1 MDLHNI
7 TIERYA
13 DDAKEQ
19 FSQTSNR
26 LSEIESSFVSR
37 MGGKTMGGLFFSL
50 IFTFVWVVAFMGVA
64 YFFSDYL
71 FRPALI
77 ATLISL
83 AILVFFMIIDNA
95 LSFSYYGKISGHKKS
110 VTLLKNRVNSVRD
123 AINANQ
129 NAFMASRS
137 KGWSYSLKPAPSIY
151 AEANNIETTI
161 SGIRSLESGFV
172 NGVKNVFFYLSV
184 VLVTG
189 MGSYALFPVAKN
201 LMSSIAELV
210 EGELSEKT
218 LNILC
223 IVAAVIIL
231 IATVLIARAI
241 WGGTNCSV
249 TSVTLLAL
257 LVGPPAFLLFI
268 LIAALLVALVV
279 FLVSLVLA
287 IAAVVIGGAIAI
299 GCLCGG

>member
-7 TIERYA
+7 TIERYS
-13 DDAKEQ
+13 DDAREQ

-26 LSEIESSFVSR
+26 LSEIESSFISR
-37 MGGKTMGGLFFSL
+37 MGGRSMAGLFFSL
-50 IFTFVWVVAFMGVA
+50 IFTFVWVVVFMGGA
-64 YFFSDYL
+64 YYFSAYL
-71 FRPALI
+71 SRPLLI

-110 VTLLKNRVNSVRD
+110 VTLLKNRVNSARD
-123 AINANQ
+123 SIKANQ

-151 AEANNIETTI
+151 AEADKIETTI

-172 NGVKNVFFYLSV
+172 NGIKNVFFYISV
-184 VLVTG
+184 VLFTA
-189 MGSYALFPVAKN
+189 MGSYALFPAAKAI
-201 LMSSIAELV
+201 MRAITELV
-210 EGELSEKT
+210 ETEIPEKT
-218 LNILC
+218 MNIIC
-223 IVAAVIIL
+223 IVAGIIA
-231 IATVLIARAI
+231 IIVSIFIARAI

-249 TSVTLLAL
+249 TSVTLLSL
-257 LVGPPAFLLFI
+257 LVGPPAFLLLI
-268 LIAALLVALVV
+268 LLAALVVALVMIV
-279 FLVSLVLA
+279 IS
-287 IAAVVIGGAIAI
+287 IAVVLIGGAIAI